1 MAEDI
6 KDKTERL
13 AALGTQ
19 AKELQ
24 ESIIDLEK
32 EYTSWGNQMLSTST
46 ELLSQRQQ
54 LHAAEAAAREA
65 EKVAL
70 EHKLRKLELTKEEKE
85 SIRGQID
92 LLDKKIKS
100 EKESAKI
107 AETQVELAKSTDSIF
122 ESIASRMLI
131 TKHSSSGFTEN
142 LIKSVRVSRELGK
155 GWVSIGKTLSGTV
168 LNSFTEMFSFTNI
181 LTSAMSK
188 IFTVSL
194 EFLGRASA
202 AQAGFA
208 KATGMLNVNIAAG
221 MDLAS
226 GVNYEEASQAA
237 IGLASSFRGFMDL
250 QEPARKSLQLT
261 AGRVE
266 RLGGSAQDLG
276 KHVEFMGKAFGVSAK
291 DAEKMFTGVMSSA
304 QDLGLTGA
312 EAAATFRE
320 FSGQMALYG
329 PRIGKKFREIAAGA
343 KASGLEIAEVV
354 SLGEQFDTFEGATR
368 AVGQLNAYLG
378 GPVLDSM
385 EMFYLQT
392 EKGPE
397 AVQKHVVES
406 LRAQGKSIETMSY
419 SEQKA
424 FAETLNMKVGGF
436 QKLMGFQSKEA
447 KEAEEKAKKE
457 EKRQERYNR
466 VLGKTVSFAEQIAQ
480 MMQSAFGDPEVM
492 KGIQAIAKGF
502 GEFLGHMKP
511 TLRLLGGIMGKV
523 MTFVGEMLKKAGPGT
538 VLGILAGGL
547 GFKMIS
553 GLLGRFLGTGA
564 NIKAVLGKG
573 GGKPGGSAG
582 NPLFVR
588 VVGTSGAGGTDP
600 FIGPVRQRAQRGTK
614 ERKALAR
621 EKWTERNRN
630 KARFGFMGRGTA
642 RGMPTGRKGL
652 GKILGKGLLGAGLK
666 KIPGLGALAG
676 LGFAAPRLMKGDF
689 LGAGMESLSGL
700 ASIIP
705 GIGTAASVALDASL
719 MARDATA
726 GPTAAKL
733 STAKKQTKKDEAK
746 ADEQAKGIGK
756 QIATAFIEEM
766 KKNSE
771 PSKVEFKFTFDDI
784 VGENSPVHDVLWKSI
799 NNSMVKKT
807 A

>member
-6 KDKTERL
+6 RDKTERL

-19 AKELQ
+19 EKELQ
-24 ESIIDLEK
+24 ESIVDLEK
-32 EYTSWGNQMLSTST
+32 EYTSWGNQMLSTGT

-65 EKVAL
+65 EKAAL
-70 EHKLRKLELTKEEKE
+70 EYKIKTAELAEGEKE
-85 SIRGQID
+85 SIKEQIV

-100 EKESAKI
+100 EKDSAKI
-107 AETQVELAKSTDSIF
+107 AETQVELSKSTDSIF

-131 TKHSSSGFTEN
+131 TKGHSSGFTKN

-168 LNSFTEMFSFTNI
+168 LNSFAEMFSFTNV

-250 QEPARKSLQLT
+250 QEPARKSLQRT

-276 KHVEFMGKAFGVSAK
+276 KHVEFMGKAFGTSAK
-291 DAEKMFTGVMSSA
+291 DAERMFTGVMSSA

-312 EAAATFRE
+312 EATATFRE

-466 VLGKTVSFAEQIAQ
+466 VLGKTVSFAEQISQ
-480 MMQSAFGDPEVM
+480 MMQSAFGDKEVM
-492 KGIQAIAKGF
+492 SGIQAMAKGFGKFLKNMMPSIQAIAKVM
-502 GEFLGHMKP
+502 GE
-511 TLRLLGGIMGKV
+511 V
-523 MTFVGEMLKKAGPGT
+523 MTIVGKMLAGVGPKT

-547 GFKMIS
+547 AFKSFPIIKGMFGAIT
-553 GLLGRFLGTGA
+553 GTKKFFTG
-564 NIKAVLGKG
+564 G

-726 GPTAAKL
+726 GPTASL
-733 STAKKQTKKDEAK
+733 IPPAKKQTKKDEAK